1 MTIPRHDTRRWWR
14 PQMLTALL
22 ATLLMGAAAPLCL
35 AAEPVGQ
42 TVDADWILARMV
54 RPLPSRTPF
63 VELRDSPLLKTPL
76 RVEGEYRRPSADVL
90 VRDVRAPYAEVSTI
104 ANGQVRIERAGHS
117 PRTFSLSRAPELAA
131 LQAGFGAL
139 LAGDD
144 AQLRELFGVASQGVR
159 KDWTLTLTPR
169 DAGLAGKLEAII
181 LHGRGSALRCI
192 ETRPVDGAAQR
203 TLLADAA
210 QVADDNLD
218 ANSLTALCVGA
229 GLRP

>member
-1 MTIPRHDTRRWWR
+1 
-14 PQMLTALL
+14 
-22 ATLLMGAAAPLCL
+22 MGGVAPLCL
-35 AAEPVGQ
+35 AAEPAGQ
-42 TVDADWILARMV
+42 AVDADWILARMV

-117 PRTFSLSRAPELAA
+117 SRTFSLSRAPELAA

-144 AQLRELFGVASQGVR
+144 AQLRELFEVASQGAR

-169 DAGLAGKLEAII
+169 DADLAEKLQAIV

-192 ETRPVDGAAQR
+192 ETRPVEGNVQR
-203 TLLADAA
+203 TLLAAAA
-210 QVADDNLD
+210 QAADDNLD
-218 ANSLTALCVGA
+218 AESLSALCVGNA
-229 GLRP
+229 VRR